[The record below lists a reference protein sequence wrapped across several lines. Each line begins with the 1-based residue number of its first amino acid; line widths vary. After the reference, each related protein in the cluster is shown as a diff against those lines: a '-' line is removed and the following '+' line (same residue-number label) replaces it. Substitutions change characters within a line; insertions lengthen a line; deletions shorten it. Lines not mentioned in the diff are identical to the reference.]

1 MVWAEMWFDDN
12 IESDKSLF
20 PKVMK
25 PHKPAPACPT
35 ITSLPT
41 LVRASPERK
50 RFHGGYQI

>member
-1 MVWAEMWFDDN
+1 MWFDDN